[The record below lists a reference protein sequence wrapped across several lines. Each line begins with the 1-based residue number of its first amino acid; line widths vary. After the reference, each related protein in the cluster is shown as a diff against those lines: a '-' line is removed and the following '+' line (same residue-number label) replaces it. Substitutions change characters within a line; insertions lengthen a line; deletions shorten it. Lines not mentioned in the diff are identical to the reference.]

1 MATTSKT
8 MLNESGE
15 NGHLYLIPDL
25 RGRRCFQFFHCW
37 EWCFLWTLLHWSMFP
52 LCPLSRNFFYHK
64 WMLNFV
70 KSIFCINW
78 DNHMGLLF
86 SLLIRFIT
94 LIDLHMLK
102 SSSIS
107 GISLTWSGYMM
118 KSSCWGKLLATGW
131 AWPVCTT
138 GAGSWEAMH
147 AVGTRCWVRQCKI
160 RSW

>member
-78 DNHMGLLF
+78 DNHMVFILQF
-86 SLLIRFIT
+86 VNTVYHIDWFTYVEEFFHFRDKPHLIRVYDEEQ
-94 LIDLHMLK
+94 LLREAAGHWV
-102 SSSIS
+102 
-107 GISLTWSGYMM
+107 GLTS
-118 KSSCWGKLLATGW
+118 
-131 AWPVCTT
+131 
-138 GAGSWEAMH
+138 MH
-147 AVGTRCWVRQCKI
+147 H
-160 RSW
+160 RSWVLRSYACCRDQVLGTSVQN